1 MMRHLP
7 RILIRVW
14 RSSVAIVAVANVA
27 LAQGA
32 KPARAAGG
40 DKKAKA
46 ADSTPK
52 APKLP
57 DSPLFRGTSVLD
69 VTFTTNLKA
78 LKKDKGDKAP
88 WHAATLA
95 YADSTAP
102 QGQRVVPVRARTRG
116 IWRLKNCDFPPVRL
130 NFANKEVKGSVWHDL
145 DEPKLVSYCKG
156 APSYEQY
163 VLQEYQLYRIYRLL
177 TPASH
182 QVRLLRM
189 TYADSATG
197 KVETTKYAFVI
208 EDPAHL
214 ASRLGGKV
222 LKAQGATPDDLDPQV
237 ATISYLFQYMIGNTD
252 FSVSGLHN
260 AELVAM
266 PTGTNLPIAYD
277 FDYSGAVDASYAAP
291 DPSLPISSVRQ
302 RLYRGFCQQNSLV
315 PGTVQLFQQKKVE
328 IYALYSDAIG
338 ALMNPRTVKSTLS
351 YFDDFYATISNP
363 KDLERRVI
371 KECREMK

>member
-1 MMRHLP
+1 MRHLP
-7 RILIRVW
+7 RILVRVW
-14 RSSVAIVAVANVA
+14 RSSVALIAVANIA
-27 LAQGA
+27 SAQGA
-32 KPARAAGG
+32 KPAKTAGSA
-40 DKKAKA
+40 KKAKA

-88 WHAATLA
+88 WHAATLS
-95 YADSTAP
+95 YADSGAP

-189 TYADSATG
+189 SYADSATG
-197 KVETTKYAFVI
+197 KVETTKYAFII

-302 RLYRGFCQQNSLV
+302 RLYRGFCQQNPLV
-315 PGTVQLFQQKKVE
+315 PGVLQLFQQKKAE
-328 IYALYSDAIG
+328 IYALYTDPIG

-351 YFDDFYATISNP
+351 YFDEFYATISNP

-371 KECREMK
+371 KECRDLK